1 MRLAVLQPS
10 YLPWLG
16 YFDQIDRVDVFVY
29 YDDVQ
34 YDRNGWRNR
43 NRVKGPN
50 GPVWLTVPV
59 KHTGRGLQRICD
71 VEIDGQ
77 RNWAQKH
84 LRSIAQFYAKA
95 PYVNDYIPR
104 LTELLGQT
112 WTHLADL
119 DIAIN
124 EAIIEW
130 LGLGARVV
138 RSSTLRVEGDRNERL
153 IHICR
158 HFGAG
163 HYLSGNAAKSYVDLE
178 AFAASGISV
187 EWQDYE
193 HPNYSQLH
201 GTFVSHLSTI
211 DLLMNAGPETLRIL
225 RSGRPIDSKPA

>member
-1 MRLAVLQPS
+1 MRLAILQPS

-34 YDRNGWRNR
+34 YDKNGWRNR
-43 NRVKGPN
+43 NRVKGPG

-59 KHTGRGLQRICD
+59 QHTGRGLQRICD

-77 RNWAQKH
+77 QNWTQKH
-84 LRSIAQFYAKA
+84 LRSVAQFYAKA
-95 PYVNDYIPR
+95 PYRDDYIPG
-104 LTELLGQT
+104 LAELLGRP

-124 EAIIEW
+124 ATIIRW

-138 RSSTLRVEGDRNERL
+138 RASTLGIDGGRNERL
-153 IHICR
+153 ISICR
-158 HFGAG
+158 HFGAS
-163 HYLSGNAAKSYVDLE
+163 HYLSGNAAKAYVDLE
-178 AFAASGISV
+178 AFAAAGIAV

-193 HPNYSQLH
+193 HPSYSQLH
-201 GTFVSHLSTI
+201 GAFVSHLSII
-211 DLLMNAGPETLRIL
+211 DLLMNAGPGTLDIL
-225 RSGRPIDSKPA
+225 RSGRPIDSNSA